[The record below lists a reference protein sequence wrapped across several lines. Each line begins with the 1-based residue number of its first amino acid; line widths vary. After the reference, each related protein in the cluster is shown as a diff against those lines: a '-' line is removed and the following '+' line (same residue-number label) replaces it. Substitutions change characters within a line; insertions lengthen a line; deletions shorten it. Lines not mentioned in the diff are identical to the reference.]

1 MLPQECSYIYT
12 QPLALGKYNYIPSG
26 NNIPL
31 GIKSIILTIVGM
43 TLAALTYRKQRQIR
57 EHQTPTK
64 LSQKQ
69 NWREN
74 NKIAETNDRL
84 EMRSNWL
91 DTKWQGNATRD
102 QSSL

>member
-43 TLAALTYRKQRQIR
+43 TLAALTYRKQMKITDTQ
-57 EHQTPTK
+57 HQ
-64 LSQKQ
+64 
-69 NWREN
+69 NIN
-74 NKIAETNDRL
+74 
-84 EMRSNWL
+84 
-91 DTKWQGNATRD
+91 
-102 QSSL
+102 